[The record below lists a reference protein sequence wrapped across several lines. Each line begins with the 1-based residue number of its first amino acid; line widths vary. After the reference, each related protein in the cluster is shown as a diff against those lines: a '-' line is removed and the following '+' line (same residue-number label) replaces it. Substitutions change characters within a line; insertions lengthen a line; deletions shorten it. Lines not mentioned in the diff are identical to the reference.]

1 VDNFISNWSL
11 YSPLVLKILYI
22 VFLFNITVPPI
33 NGQIRIMRN
42 RNAILNS
49 LFISFIIAS
58 LFSCGVR
65 KERTLFN
72 APSDI
77 VTDTIK
83 QVYVVNDQG
92 ISDAYYKIKVN
103 DQLAIRN
110 VQNFEFGATAGA
122 GNTNSSSANSQN
134 ATGGNIQNI
143 LSYPVDLDGKV
154 NLPAIGKVEVLGLS
168 RREAAI
174 KIQDVY
180 KTRLLKDP
188 IIELSVVNLKVT
200 LLGEFGKQGN
210 FLLERDNT
218 TLIDIIGEAGGIS
231 KTADPKTLKII
242 RGDRTNPELIYVN
255 LNDINSLASKKL
267 ILQNHDIIVLQPTK
281 SAATSDKLQSLN
293 NILQPLLVVV
303 NLAVLIFT
311 VTR

>member
-1 VDNFISNWSL
+1 M
-11 YSPLVLKILYI
+11 
-22 VFLFNITVPPI
+22 TVI
-33 NGQIRIMRN
+33 KHYK
-42 RNAILNS
+42 
-49 LFISFIIAS
+49 LFIHIISIIFIFFLS
-58 LFSCGVR
+58 SCSIR
-65 KERTLFN
+65 KQRALFN

-103 DQLAIRN
+103 DRLAIRN
-110 VQNFEFGATAGA
+110 VQNPEFGAIGSTAGTS
-122 GNTNSSSANSQN
+122 GSTNGQSSSS
-134 ATGGNIQNI
+134 GGTSTV
-143 LSYPVDLDGKV
+143 LSYPVELDGQV
-154 NLPAIGKVEVLGLS
+154 NLPAIGKIPVVGLS
-168 RREAAI
+168 RREAAL
-174 KIQDVY
+174 KIQDLY
-180 KTRLLKDP
+180 AKQLLRNP

-210 FLLERDNT
+210 FLLERENT
-218 TLIDIIGEAGGIS
+218 TLIDVIGEAGGIT

-242 RGDRTNPELIYVN
+242 RGDRSHPEIIYVN

-267 ILQNHDIIVLQPTK
+267 VLQNDDIIVLQQTK
-281 SAATSDKLQSLN
+281 SSATTEKLQSYN

-311 VTR
+311 LTR

>member
-1 VDNFISNWSL
+1 MTFIQIKK
-11 YSPLVLKILYI
+11 Y
-22 VFLFNITVPPI
+22 FLFI
-33 NGQIRIMRN
+33 
-42 RNAILNS
+42 AI
-49 LFISFIIAS
+49 ISILAVLS
-58 LFSCGVR
+58 SCGVR

-110 VQNFEFGATAGA
+110 VQNFEFGAT
-122 GNTNSSSANSQN
+122 GNTTGSTSSSNSQQSS
-134 ATGGNIQNI
+134 ASGGINNV
-143 LSYPVDLDGKV
+143 LSYPVDLDGMV
-154 NLPAIGKVEVLGLS
+154 NLPAIGKVEVIGLT

-174 KIQDVY
+174 KIQDLY
-180 KTRLLKDP
+180 KNKLLKDP

-200 LLGEFGKQGN
+200 LLGEFSKQGN

-218 TLIDIIGEAGGIS
+218 TLIDIIGEAGGIT

-242 RGDRTNPELIYVN
+242 RGDRANPELIYVN

-267 ILQNHDIIVLQPTK
+267 VLQNHDIIVLQPTK
-281 SAATSDKLQSLN
+281 SSATSDKLQSLN

>member
-1 VDNFISNWSL
+1 MPYLKSCFNF
-11 YSPLVLKILYI
+11 
-22 VFLFNITVPPI
+22 
-33 NGQIRIMRN
+33 
-42 RNAILNS
+42 
-49 LFISFIIAS
+49 LFISIIIAS
-58 LFSCGVR
+58 FASCSVR

-110 VQNFEFGATAGA
+110 VQNFEFGATTG
-122 GNTNSSSANSQN
+122 SSANSGANNNQN
-134 ATGGNIQNI
+134 AQGGIQNV

-154 NLPAIGKVEVLGLS
+154 NLPAIGKVEVAGLS

-174 KIQDVY
+174 KIQEIY
-180 KTRLLKDP
+180 KNKLLKEP

-242 RGDRTNPELIYVN
+242 RGDRANPELIYVN

>member
-1 VDNFISNWSL
+1 VYCLGQSL
-11 YSPLVLKILYI
+11 SSRFAIMIL
-22 VFLFNITVPPI
+22 TK
-33 NGQIRIMRN
+33 
-42 RNAILNS
+42 AILKF
-49 LFISFIIAS
+49 LCVLAVCTIFAS
-58 LFSCGVR
+58 CAAR
-65 KERTLFN
+65 KEHSLFN

-103 DQLAIRN
+103 DQLAVRN
-110 VQNFEFGATAGA
+110 VQNKEFGAATTL
-122 GNTNSSSANSQN
+122 GNN
-134 ATGGNIQNI
+134 ATNGIQNTTSGSI
-143 LSYPVDLDGKV
+143 NNVLSYPVDVDGKV

-174 KIQDVY
+174 KIQELY
-180 KTRLLKDP
+180 AKQLLRDP

-200 LLGEFGKQGN
+200 LLGEFGRQGN
-210 FLLERDNT
+210 FLLERENT
-218 TLIDIIGEAGGIS
+218 TLIDIIGEAGGIN

-242 RGDRTNPELIYVN
+242 RGDRSHPEIIYVN

-267 ILQNHDIIVLQPTK
+267 ILQNNDIIVLQQTK
-281 SAATSDKLQSLN
+281 SSALSEKLSSIN
-293 NILQPLLVVV
+293 NVVQPFLVVV

-311 VTR
+311 LTR